1 MRERK
6 SLCKL
11 DEWLSEKILED
22 SWGGVVVTLIIFT
35 SGYILMYY
43 LPEIMFY
50 FQGYHI
56 APAVHKWRMTLFSA
70 LYLVI
75 LFFTVLKI
83 IRLIRKKP
91 LPSE

>member
-11 DEWLSEKILED
+11 DEWLSEKQFEESWSSVLLILLE
-22 SWGGVVVTLIIFT
+22 VFVLYAV
-35 SGYILMYY
+35 MYF

-56 APAVHKWRMTLFSA
+56 APVVHKWRMSWIGA
-70 LYLVI
+70 LCLVI
-75 LFFTVLKI
+75 LIFTVLKI
-83 IRLIRKKP
+83 IRLIRKQ
-91 LPSE
+91 